1 MSHETC
7 AACRAQ
13 VVPVRPSLGAR
24 AAFATLGLGMLA
36 MLFGYPFI
44 GFLWPFVIPVVL
56 IGGMGLG
63 PLVDAAFAPV
73 TCPSCH
79 RRFEAA
85 SSTTAATEAASSARH
100 DGHDGH
106 DGHDREG
113 LPAGVATTI
122 LRAQRE

>member
-24 AAFATLGLGMLA
+24 VAFATLGLGMVA

-79 RRFEAA
+79 RRFVSAPTSVDPAEAA
-85 SSTTAATEAASSARH
+85 SSVPH
-100 DGHDGH
+100 DQ
-106 DGHDREG
+106 EG

-122 LRAQRE
+122 LRAQRD